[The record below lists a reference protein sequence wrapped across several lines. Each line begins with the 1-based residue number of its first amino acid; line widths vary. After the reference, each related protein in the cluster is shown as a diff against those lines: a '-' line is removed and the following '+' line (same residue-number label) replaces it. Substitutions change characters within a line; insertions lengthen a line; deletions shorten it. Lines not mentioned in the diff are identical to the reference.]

1 MTARPGAALL
11 ELLTALTLLAMLT
24 AACAVLVHSQSMM
37 LRSISENSAADETLR
52 TTRMI
57 VRAEFQDLSPSD
69 VRSIAGDSVAARVFR
84 AWAIVCDVDSTLA
97 TLRYRGIRE
106 PEADKDSLLV
116 LGEERAV
123 AFSDAALPR
132 EPCPALASEE
142 RIAVRTARPLRP
154 NAVVLLFESGSYH
167 LATRA
172 LRYRRGLE
180 GRQPVTDELIDD
192 RSSGFGAEAR
202 GIVIR
207 LKSKPRL
214 VAARATET
222 HVGFRNRAP

>member
-1 MTARPGAALL
+1 MKPRCGAALL
-11 ELLTALTLLAMLT
+11 ELLTALTLLGVLT
-24 AACAVLVHSQSMM
+24 AACAVLVHSQSR
-37 LRSISENSAADETLR
+37 LARTVSENSAADETLR

-57 VRAEFQDLSPSD
+57 LRAEFQDIAPID
-69 VRSIAGDSVAARVFR
+69 VRSIADDSVAARVFR

-116 LGEERAV
+116 LGEEHAV
-123 AFSDAALPR
+123 AFAQAVLPR
-132 EPCPALASEE
+132 EPCSVLAGEE
-142 RIAVRTARPLRP
+142 RIAVRTARPLRR
-154 NAVVLLFESGSYH
+154 NAVVLLFESGTYH

-180 GRQPVTDELIDD
+180 GRQPITDELIDD
-192 RSSGFGAEAR
+192 RTSDFRADPR
-202 GIVIR
+202 GIVVR

-214 VAARATET
+214 VAPRATDT
-222 HVGFRNRAP
+222 RVGFRNRGP